1 MKNQI
6 YDASFQ
12 IPISSK
18 ITAMTAI
25 DNSIIVFG
33 DNSGYLY
40 LMNIKANILFFW
52 IKTNLSSITDLLP
65 LPSRML
71 LSSSSTGRMNLWVFF
86 NNSLFLLHSYE
97 FSYYSI
103 LQSIYIPEN
112 KIGSFCI
119 DGSVIVWTF
128 DIKTVILDCD
138 VMDISNY
145 CNGCIAYSQK
155 HNTLIKIARGNLFF
169 ISMNP
174 YQKEK
179 EVIRNVN
186 VDKKT
191 SVCITKEENL
201 IVEDVELKIF
211 IINVKT
217 RQVESIFM
225 NNQDMSSFSSLGIS
239 PFIVD
244 YEHSVLFFSP
254 CGNLQIYDKNKTT
267 IKVLYKF
274 KHKTECIMNICD
286 TNEYIFLSDNNTINI
301 TRINVQDSV
310 TKKNITVFNALL
322 NFNISDLI
330 ETDIKLEVMRLKMFG
345 FSLKSNPEIRSKF
358 WLISY

>member
-1 MKNQI
+1 MKNHE
-6 YDASFQ
+6 SFQ

-18 ITAMTAI
+18 ITAI

-40 LMNIKANILFFW
+40 LMNIKANMLFFW
-52 IKTNLSSITDLLP
+52 IKTNLLP
-65 LPSRML
+65 LPSKML
-71 LSSSSTGRMNLWVFF
+71 LSSLSTGVMNLWVFF

-103 LQSIYIPEN
+103 LQSIYIPDN

-138 VMDISNY
+138 VIDISNY

-191 SVCITKEENL
+191 SVCITKEE
-201 IVEDVELKIF
+201 K
-211 IINVKT
+211 
-217 RQVESIFM
+217 
-225 NNQDMSSFSSLGIS
+225 
-239 PFIVD
+239 
-244 YEHSVLFFSP
+244 
-254 CGNLQIYDKNKTT
+254 
-267 IKVLYKF
+267 
-274 KHKTECIMNICD
+274 
-286 TNEYIFLSDNNTINI
+286 
-301 TRINVQDSV
+301 
-310 TKKNITVFNALL
+310 
-322 NFNISDLI
+322 
-330 ETDIKLEVMRLKMFG
+330 
-345 FSLKSNPEIRSKF
+345 
-358 WLISY
+358 

>member
-1 MKNQI
+1 MKNHE
-6 YDASFQ
+6 SFQ

-33 DNSGYLY
+33 DNSG
-40 LMNIKANILFFW
+40 IKANMLFFW
-52 IKTNLSSITDLLP
+52 IKTNSSSITDLLP
-65 LPSRML
+65 LPSKML
-71 LSSSSTGRMNLWVFF
+71 LSSSSTGVMNLWVFF

-103 LQSIYIPEN
+103 LQSIYIPDN

-138 VMDISNY
+138 VIDISNY

-179 EVIRNVN
+179 
-186 VDKKT
+186 DKK
-191 SVCITKEENL
+191 CK
-201 IVEDVELKIF
+201 
-211 IINVKT
+211 
-217 RQVESIFM
+217 R
-225 NNQDMSSFSSLGIS
+225 
-239 PFIVD
+239 
-244 YEHSVLFFSP
+244 
-254 CGNLQIYDKNKTT
+254 
-267 IKVLYKF
+267 
-274 KHKTECIMNICD
+274 
-286 TNEYIFLSDNNTINI
+286 
-301 TRINVQDSV
+301 
-310 TKKNITVFNALL
+310 
-322 NFNISDLI
+322 
-330 ETDIKLEVMRLKMFG
+330 
-345 FSLKSNPEIRSKF
+345 
-358 WLISY
+358 